1 MLPKGNFVKDAATLT
16 LGTTIAQVLPI
27 IIYPIL
33 GRIYTPADFALLAS
47 FTSIV
52 SIFQVIST
60 GKYEG
65 ATLIVDDDNAA
76 ANVVTLALG
85 IGIVSCVFFTGILFI
100 PQVREL
106 LSPNLGLWVFLIPAA
121 TVFVNIYEAYN
132 EWSVRKKRFK
142 YLSYNKITYSATT
155 SIGKLSFAK
164 VGLFNSGLLTG
175 DILGKFLTS
184 VVCVWRIWTKDKET
198 FKDVSYP
205 TMKHLMVKYRNFP
218 MFTMPAQLLNTIG
231 AAAPVLI
238 LNHFFNSTEVGFY
251 SMTYAVLTVPISI
264 ISYSVR
270 DVFRQKAN
278 MIYKETGQFRDLYV
292 KVLKKIAIMTAI
304 VAIGV
309 FWILP
314 WGFGLVLGEQWRVS
328 GEYAQL
334 LLPMIAVDFIAMSFS
349 GVFVVT
355 QHLKA
360 LFNWQLIY
368 CFSTIGSLLIGSIF
382 FKDIKITLLIFSF
395 VRLFVYGYM
404 IALSYKFSYEK
415 N

>member
-1 MLPKGNFVKDAATLT
+1 
-16 LGTTIAQVLPI
+16 
-27 IIYPIL
+27 
-33 GRIYTPADFALLAS
+33 
-47 FTSIV
+47 
-52 SIFQVIST
+52 
-60 GKYEG
+60 
-65 ATLIVDDDNAA
+65 
-76 ANVVTLALG
+76 
-85 IGIVSCVFFTGILFI
+85 
-100 PQVREL
+100 
-106 LSPNLGLWVFLIPAA
+106 
-121 TVFVNIYEAYN
+121 
-132 EWSVRKKRFK
+132 
-142 YLSYNKITYSATT
+142 
-155 SIGKLSFAK
+155 
-164 VGLFNSGLLTG
+164 
-175 DILGKFLTS
+175 
-184 VVCVWRIWTKDKET
+184 
-198 FKDVSYP
+198 
-205 TMKHLMVKYRNFP
+205 
-218 MFTMPAQLLNTIG
+218 
-231 AAAPVLI
+231 
-238 LNHFFNSTEVGFY
+238 
-251 SMTYAVLTVPISI
+251 MTYAVLTVPISI